1 MPNRNTN
8 ILITGASGFVGSF
21 LVEEAIKRGLSTY
34 AGVRNTSSRTYLTNS
49 NIHFFE
55 MDFTDKEALRQRLA
69 TTPFTYVIH
78 CAGVTKADTKEGF
91 FKYNFELTKTFVEVL
106 QEVQPTLKKFIY
118 ISSLA
123 SYGPADNHPTEMVLE
138 SNTPHPIDT
147 YGESKLAT
155 EQWLQGLTS
164 FPFLI
169 FRPTAVYGPREKE
182 IFIFFKTFA
191 KGIEGH
197 IGRSPQ
203 KATFIYV
210 KDLAR
215 LILDA
220 TLSEI
225 QQKAYFVSDGN
236 YYPTQELG
244 RIARKVLQKSPLQIN
259 IPIGI
264 VQVIAAINEGIG
276 RLTGKMPPLN
286 LEKVK
291 ILKSKNWRCDIGP
304 LQEDFDFVPIYDL
317 EKGVTES
324 LHWYLEN
331 KWL

>member
-1 MPNRNTN
+1 MKK

-21 LVEEAIKRGLSTY
+21 LIEEALKRGLETY
-34 AGVRNTSSRTYLTNS
+34 AGVRETSNREFLQDER
-49 NIHFFE
+49 IHFFT
-55 MDFTDKEALRQRLA
+55 MDFSRKADLKEQLLTAK
-69 TTPFTYVIH
+69 FDYIIH

-91 FKYNFELTKTFVEVL
+91 FKYNFELTKTFVEIL
-106 QEVQPTLKKFIY
+106 QEVMPNLEKFIY
-118 ISSLA
+118 VSSLA
-123 SYGPADNHPTEMVLE
+123 SYGPADNHPTDQVLE

-155 EQWLQGLTS
+155 EQWLQQQAH
-164 FPFLI
+164 FPYLI

-182 IFIFFKTFA
+182 IFIFFKTFV

-197 IGRSPQ
+197 IGRNQQ

-215 LILDA
+215 LIVDA
-220 TLSEI
+220 TLSNI
-225 QQKAYFVSDGN
+225 TQKGYFVSDGN
-236 YYPTQELG
+236 HYPTQELG
-244 RIARKVLQKSPLQIN
+244 RIARKVLQKAPLQIN

-264 VQVIAAINEGIG
+264 VQVIAAINEGFG
-276 RLTGKMPPLN
+276 RITGKMPPLN

-291 ILKSKNWRCDIGP
+291 ILKSKNWQCDTQP
-304 LQEDFDFVPIYDL
+304 LKNDFNFAPAYDL
-317 EKGVTES
+317 ERGVTEA

>member
-1 MPNRNTN
+1 
-8 ILITGASGFVGSF
+8 
-21 LVEEAIKRGLSTY
+21 
-34 AGVRNTSSRTYLTNS
+34 
-49 NIHFFE
+49 
-55 MDFTDKEALRQRLA
+55 MDFSNKETLRQKLA
-69 TTPFTYVIH
+69 TTTFDYIIH
-78 CAGVTKADTKEGF
+78 CAGVTKADNKEGF

-123 SYGPADNHPTEMVLE
+123 SYGPADNHPTDIVLE

-155 EQWLQGLTS
+155 EQWLQGIKD
-164 FPFLI
+164 FPYLI
-169 FRPTAVYGPREKE
+169 FRPAAVYGPREKE

-191 KGIEGH
+191 KGLEGH
-197 IGRSPQ
+197 IGRTPQ

-215 LILDA
+215 LIIDA
-220 TLSEI
+220 ALSEV
-225 QQKAYFVSDGN
+225 QQRAYFVSDGKH
-236 YYPTQELG
+236 YPTQELG
-244 RIARKVLQKSPLQIN
+244 RIARKVLNKSPLQIN

-264 VQVIAAINEGIG
+264 VQVIAAINDRVG

-291 ILKSKNWRCDIGP
+291 ILKSKNWQCDVQP
-304 LQEDFDFVPIYDL
+304 LKQDFAFVPAYDL
-317 EKGVTES
+317 ERGVTES
-324 LHWYLEN
+324 LYWYLEN